1 MKHTYLVTGMSCN
14 GCRSHVE
21 ETLSN
26 VEGVISVDVDLKN
39 AKASIEMEGHIP
51 IEKFQEALQKDGGR
65 YGIHAPGHQPKSEK
79 KEDKPISNG
88 TGTYYCPM
96 QCEGDKTYDQPGDCP
111 VCGMDLVEEQNL
123 SLGSREKWTCPM
135 HPEVMEDGPGSC
147 PKCGMD
153 LVPMEPETSSEE
165 KTYKKLR
172 LS

>member
-65 YGIHAPGHQPKSEK
+65 YGIHAPGHQPKPEK

-96 QCEGDKTYDQPGDCP
+96 Q
-111 VCGMDLVEEQNL
+111 
-123 SLGSREKWTCPM
+123 
-135 HPEVMEDGPGSC
+135 
-147 PKCGMD
+147 
-153 LVPMEPETSSEE
+153 
-165 KTYKKLR
+165 
-172 LS
+172 